1 LLAILIRNVLDNAIK
16 YTPNNGTILI
26 SLEGKTQQL
35 VFSVEDSGPGIEP
48 DQYEKSLQRFHRCIK
63 TAKAAPGT
71 GLGLSIVQRIAA
83 IHNAELCLGVSSLGG
98 LKVTVT
104 FLLHT
109 PSVDQTWQSKL
120 SFFSSLSEKLKHHS

>member
-1 LLAILIRNVLDNAIK
+1 MEFHEDNPIHVIVNLPLLAILIRNVLDNAIK

-71 GLGLSIVQRIAA
+71 GLGLSIVQA
-83 IHNAELCLGVSSLGG
+83 IMDAHEGRVDIDSELGRG
-98 LKVTVT
+98 TT
-104 FLLHT
+104 FTLT
-109 PSVDQTWQSKL
+109 FPIR
-120 SFFSSLSEKLKHHS
+120 EI